1 MTTIPYYTPL
11 PEFQTDDILSA
22 TRLNQML
29 TNMDAVYG
37 LDQRMSTPTTYG
49 WNSTVDGENNT
60 WWRGWVAFH
69 GDQLKIHVQEACVVE
84 FDATE
89 KYQLHAVTFT
99 SAGLKTITLPAGYTE
114 WDCYCIQIRNQ
125 LPPLYAYMTDS
136 SAASIGSMPAFTNG
150 ATSSAANL
158 NAIIRATGTLAEQFN
173 QPIPAGSRW
182 SSNVE
187 DDPSWLNQQYDHSIE
202 VYMQHRH
209 TRFQFYITA
218 EASSGNG
225 TLDTVAW
232 HVCTS
237 GDCSSGSGWHLLW
250 SDEVPRLGFGT
261 LPAFL
266 EGPVDIGLPSS
277 IFTVGN
283 WYRMRFSHSL
293 NGDTQAHRDGVC
305 RLYYYGEQ
313 RTNTANLWTA
323 QTRWTAGDIAHGDAD
338 GPPQLVTMSDNLTW
352 LNGRRNTTNMVM
364 RQARQLRDESPEAR
378 TETVFTRRI
387 HRWLAYENA
396 TEEDTPTLY
405 YTTDRLNVFASVTMP
420 VSYTTV
426 YLDLDTTPVKAGM
439 VFYVAN
445 CHYAI
450 QVPDHA

>member
-11 PEFQTDDILSA
+11 PEFHDDDILSA

-37 LDQRMSTPTTYG
+37 LDQKMSIGTTYG

-69 GDQLKIHVQEACVVE
+69 GNQLKIYVQEPCVVK
-84 FDATE
+84 FDVTE
-89 KYQLHAVTFT
+89 KYQLHTTTFQPSGFT
-99 SAGLKTITLPAGYTE
+99 AGLKTINLPAGYTE
-114 WDCYCIQIRNQ
+114 WDCYCIEIQNQ

-136 SAASIGSMPAFTNG
+136 SAASIGSMPTFPEDD
-150 ATSSAANL
+150 TSSDAHL

-173 QPIPAGSRW
+173 QPIAAGSRW
-182 SSNVE
+182 SSNVAN
-187 DDPSWLNQQYDHSIE
+187 DPSWLNDQYDHSIE
-202 VYMQHRH
+202 FYIQHRH
-209 TRFQFYITA
+209 TRFQFYVTA

-225 TLDTVAW
+225 TLDTIAW
-232 HVCTS
+232 HVYT
-237 GDCSSGSGWHLLW
+237 GGGWHLLW
-250 SDEVPRLGFGT
+250 SEDVPRLGFGT

-266 EGPVDIGLPSS
+266 EGPVDIALPTW

-313 RTNTANLWTA
+313 RSNTASLWTA
-323 QTRWTAGDIAHGDAD
+323 QTRWDAGDVVHGDAD
-338 GPPQLVTMSDNLTW
+338 GPPQLDTMSANLEW
-352 LNGRRNTTNMVM
+352 LDTRRNTTNPVM
-364 RQARQLRDESPEAR
+364 RQSRQLRDESPETR

-439 VFYVAN
+439 VFYVSN

-450 QVPDHA
+450 QVPDHP

>member
-182 SSNVE
+182 SSGPGV
-187 DDPSWLNQQYDHSIE
+187 PSWLNQQDDYAI
-202 VYMQHRH
+202 VTYIQHRH
-209 TRFQFYITA
+209 ARFEFYVTA
-218 EASSGNG
+218 VSSTGQGPND
-225 TLDTVAW
+225 TLAW
-232 HVCTS
+232 EVWDNS
-237 GDCSSGSGWHLLW
+237 GGWHLFW
-250 SDEVPRLGFGT
+250 SQELVRGLGWVTQNFLPNDPINVPLPTSTLTIGT
-261 LPAFL
+261 
-266 EGPVDIGLPSS
+266 
-277 IFTVGN
+277 
-283 WYRMRFSHSL
+283 WYKFRFSHSV
-293 NGDTQAHRDGVC
+293 NGSGQNGKSN
-305 RLYYYGEQ
+305 LYYYGEQ

-323 QTRWTAGDIAHGDAD
+323 QQRWEAGDVAHGSAG
-338 GPPQLVTMSDNLTW
+338 GPPQLDTMSDNLEW
-352 LNGRRNTTNMVM
+352 LDSRRNTTNMVM
-364 RQARQLRDESPEAR
+364 RQSRQLRDESPETR

-426 YLDLDTTPVKAGM
+426 YLDLDTTPIKAGM

-450 QVPDHA
+450 QVPDHP